1 MAEAIGVKK
10 LESGSK
16 KFCSRI
22 STIPALARNAQLST
36 ITESRNHHNVIKLQM
51 ANFVYKKKSKTNHTF
66 QEKKTAPKLPGLNKA

>member
-36 ITESRNHHNVIKLQM
+36 ITEESRNHHNVIKLQM
-51 ANFVYKKKSKTNHTF
+51 ANFVYKKKAKQIILF
-66 QEKKTAPKLPGLNKA
+66 KKRKLRPSCPA

>member
-51 ANFVYKKKSKTNHTF
+51 ANFVYKKKAKQIILF
-66 QEKKTAPKLPGLNKA
+66 KKRKLRPSCPA